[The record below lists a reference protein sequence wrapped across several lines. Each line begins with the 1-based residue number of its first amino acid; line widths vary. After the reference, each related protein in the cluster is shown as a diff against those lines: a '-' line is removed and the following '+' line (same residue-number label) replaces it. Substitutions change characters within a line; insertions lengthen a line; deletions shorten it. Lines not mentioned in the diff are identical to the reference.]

1 MHVKTRFSGK
11 AWEQYHGGET
21 ATKEAV
27 DTGQRHG
34 AGWKKRRG
42 GGGPLN
48 VNTQSLRKWERKANG
63 TFLNEEQNQN
73 EYLRKGQKLSSF

>member
-11 AWEQYHGGET
+11 AWEQYHGGEA

-27 DTGQRHG
+27 HTGQRHG
-34 AGWKKRRG
+34 AGVEKKK

-48 VNTQSLRKWERKANG
+48 FSTQSLGKWERKANG

-73 EYLRKGQKLSSF
+73 DYLRKGQQLSSF

>member
-1 MHVKTRFSGK
+1 MGVKRQQRRQLTQVRG
-11 AWEQYHGGET
+11 
-21 ATKEAV
+21 
-27 DTGQRHG
+27 TGQG
-34 AGWKKRRG
+34 GKREG

>member
-1 MHVKTRFSGK
+1 MKTRFSGK

-42 GGGPLN
+42 GAVL
-48 VNTQSLRKWERKANG
+48 
-63 TFLNEEQNQN
+63 
-73 EYLRKGQKLSSF
+73 

>member
-1 MHVKTRFSGK
+1 MGVKRQQRRQLTQVRG
-11 AWEQYHGGET
+11 
-21 ATKEAV
+21 
-27 DTGQRHG
+27 TGQG
-34 AGWKKRRG
+34 GKREGG

>member
-1 MHVKTRFSGK
+1 MKTRFSGK

-27 DTGQRHG
+27 HTGQRHG

-42 GGGPLN
+42 GDSI
-48 VNTQSLRKWERKANG
+48 QDKYY
-63 TFLNEEQNQN
+63 TFLNINLMCTEPKVKN
-73 EYLRKGQKLSSF
+73 